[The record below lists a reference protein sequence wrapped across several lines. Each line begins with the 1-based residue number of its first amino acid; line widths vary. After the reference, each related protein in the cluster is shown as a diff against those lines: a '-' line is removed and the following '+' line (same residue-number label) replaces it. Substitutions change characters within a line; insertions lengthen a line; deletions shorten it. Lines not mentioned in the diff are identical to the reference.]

1 MGIMKQNSEEFF
13 IVTAGSSYLDIDAYA
28 CCVAMR
34 DLLVLQGKDA
44 IAYSSAIN
52 NYSIPQCIAELGVIN
67 RSLPKEIETKKV
79 QYIIVDVS
87 DPNYIDQI
95 ISISDVIEVYDHH
108 VGYDDFWKN
117 QIGSSNTHIEF
128 IGAAAT
134 LIYRRFVSCGL
145 QDQMKKSTA
154 KLLIAAIL
162 DNTLNLTSNNTTEE
176 DRRTFAKLCEK
187 AEVDSEWCVQ
197 YFSEVQK
204 QIEGNLK
211 SAIFGDIKSIKQSEL
226 LPNIIGQLCV
236 WDALKTLERLSDIR
250 KWFSEYGT
258 AWILNLIDVQKQC
271 SFFVCDD
278 RYYQSILEKAFS
290 CTFVNDFAQ
299 LPIPFLRKEIIKKM
313 GGK

>member
-52 NYSIPQCIAELGVIN
+52 NYSIPQCVAELGVID

-87 DPNYIDQI
+87 APNYIDQI
-95 ISISDVIEVYDHH
+95 ISITDVIEVYDHH
-108 VGYDDFWKN
+108 VGYEDFWEN

-145 QDQMKKSTA
+145 QDQIKKSTA

-176 DRRTFAKLCEK
+176 DRRTIVKLCEK
-187 AEVDSEWCVQ
+187 AEVNSEWCVQ
-197 YFSEVQK
+197 YFREVQK

-211 SAIFGDIKSIKQSEL
+211 SAIFSDMKCIKQGEL
-226 LPNIIGQLCV
+226 LPDRIAQLCV
-236 WDALKTLERLSDIR
+236 WDALKTLDKLTDIR
-250 KWFSEYGT
+250 KWFGESANT
-258 AWILNLIDVQKQC
+258 WLLNIVDIQKHC
-271 SFFVCDD
+271 SFFVCDNK
-278 RYYQSILEKAFS
+278 YYQKILEKAFD
-290 CTFVNDFAQ
+290 CTFINDFAK
-299 LPIPFLRKEIIKKM
+299 LSTPYLRKEIIKKM
-313 GGK
+313 IG

>member
-52 NYSIPQCIAELGVIN
+52 NYSIPQCVAELGVID

-87 DPNYIDQI
+87 DPSYLDQN

-108 VGYDDFWKN
+108 VGYEDYWNDK
-117 QIGSSNTHIEF
+117 IGRSNTHIEF

-145 QDQMKKSTA
+145 QDQIKKSTA

-176 DRRTFAKLCEK
+176 DRRTIVKLCEK
-187 AEVDSEWCVQ
+187 AEVNSEWCVQ
-197 YFSEVQK
+197 YFREVQK

-211 SAIFGDIKSIKQSEL
+211 SAIFSDMKCIKQGEL
-226 LPNIIGQLCV
+226 LPDRSAQLCV
-236 WDALKTLERLSDIR
+236 WDALKTLDKLTDIR
-250 KWFSEYGT
+250 KWFGESGNT
-258 AWILNLIDVQKQC
+258 WLLNIVDIQKHC
-271 SFFVCDD
+271 SFFVCDNK
-278 RYYQSILEKAFS
+278 YYQKILEKAFD
-290 CTFVNDFAQ
+290 CTFINDFAQ
-299 LPIPFLRKEIIKKM
+299 LSTPYLRKEIIKKM
-313 GGK
+313 IG